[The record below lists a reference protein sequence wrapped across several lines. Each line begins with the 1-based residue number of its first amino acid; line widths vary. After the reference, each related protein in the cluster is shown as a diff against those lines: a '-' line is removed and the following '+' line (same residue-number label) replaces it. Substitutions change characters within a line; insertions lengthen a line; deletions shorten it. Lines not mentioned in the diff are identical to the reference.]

1 MKVVR
6 RTLGVSLVE
15 VMVTLML
22 LSMAAAGLVSTC
34 AHIRSTAS
42 RADAEQAAWRLASEF
57 SEWLRRRGDQPLG
70 ELPEDPF
77 ALLMT
82 TQRSRECYSAAC
94 HPAEAAMFYL
104 RDWTRRLR
112 AQVPG
117 ARLMLCHG
125 LPDKQVTADTDLRSC
140 ADVIRD
146 ERVVWFRLAWPRKI
160 SGRDQFSTVEFSV
173 RRAV

>member
-1 MKVVR
+1 MRVVHR
-6 RTLGVSLVE
+6 MLGVSLME

-22 LSMAAAGLVSTC
+22 LSMAAAGMVSTC

-77 ALLMT
+77 SLLMAEENA
-82 TQRSRECYSAAC
+82 RECYSAAC
-94 HPAEAAMFYL
+94 HPAQAGMFYL

-112 AQVPG
+112 TQLPG
-117 ARLMLCHG
+117 ARMMLCHG
-125 LPDKQVTADTDLRSC
+125 LPDRQVAPNTDIRSC
-140 ADVIRD
+140 GQVIRD
-146 ERVVWFRLAWPRKI
+146 DRVVWFKLAWPRKTPRND
-160 SGRDQFSTVEFSV
+160 SLSTLEFSV
-173 RRAV
+173 WRAT